1 MPRNPDP
8 PAASVA
14 SWRRRLL
21 DFVEFRPREALALG
35 VACLAIVAGAAFAYA
50 RSLPSGGAK
59 PLATPVAAPSPT
71 GSATSG
77 GVVVDVEGAVRA
89 PGVYA
94 LPGGA
99 RVVDAVRAA
108 GGQLPG
114 ADVSTINLARP
125 LADGERVYIPR
136 KGEAPPDASA
146 GSGSGGGGSGASG
159 GNGKVNINTATE
171 SELEALPGI
180 GQVIAQRIVD
190 YRTQHGPFHDIR
202 DLLKVE
208 GIGDKKFASI
218 KDYVT
223 V

>member
-1 MPRNPDP
+1 MPRNPEP
-8 PAASVA
+8 SAASVA

-59 PLATPVAAPSPT
+59 PLARPVAAPSAAAT
-71 GSATSG
+71 ATSSG
-77 GVVVDVEGAVRA
+77 IVVDVEGAVRA
-89 PGVYA
+89 PGVYT
-94 LPGGA
+94 LPAGA
-99 RVVDAVRAA
+99 RVIDALRAA
-108 GGQLPG
+108 GGVAQG
-114 ADVSTINLARP
+114 ADAASINLARP

-136 KGEAPPDASA
+136 KGEAPPA
-146 GSGSGGGGSGASG
+146 GAAPAGGGGGSSG
-159 GNGKVNINTATE
+159 GAAGKVNLNTASE
-171 SELEALPGI
+171 SELESLPGI
-180 GQVIAQRIVD
+180 GQVLAQRIVD
-190 YRTQHGPFHDIR
+190 YRTQHGPFHDVR

-208 GIGDKKFASI
+208 GIGDKKFASL